1 MYRIILASESP
12 RRKEILK
19 TMGIPFEAM
28 ASNVNE
34 EVEEKEPAS
43 MVEALAKLKV
53 VDIWKQIKEQNK
65 SQDKIIIIGADT
77 MVFYQG
83 QALGKPKDQEDAARI
98 LGMLSNDVHQV
109 YTGVSMIIVD
119 QDRKLKEE
127 HISFAVCTKVSVQ
140 PLNKKQ
146 MEDYI
151 ASGEPMDKAG
161 AYGIQGRF
169 GIHIKEISGDY
180 YNVVGFPI
188 AKIYE
193 TLLELGIDL
202 KDQRNS

>member
-1 MYRIILASESP
+1 
-12 RRKEILK
+12 
-19 TMGIPFEAM
+19 
-28 ASNVNE
+28 
-34 EVEEKEPAS
+34 
-43 MVEALAKLKV
+43 
-53 VDIWKQIKEQNK
+53 
-65 SQDKIIIIGADT
+65 
-77 MVFYQG
+77 
-83 QALGKPKDQEDAARI
+83 
-98 LGMLSNDVHQV
+98 
-109 YTGVSMIIVD
+109 MIIVD

-127 HISFAVCTKVSVQ
+127 HISLQFVPKSLCQ

-169 GIHIKEISGDY
+169 GIHIKEISGEY